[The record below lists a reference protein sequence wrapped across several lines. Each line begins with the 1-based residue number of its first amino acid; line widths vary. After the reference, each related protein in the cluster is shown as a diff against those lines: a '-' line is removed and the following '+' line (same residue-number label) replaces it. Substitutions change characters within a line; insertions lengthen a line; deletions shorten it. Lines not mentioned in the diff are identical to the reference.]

1 MRLVAVWALS
11 GLLLVAQSAWGD
23 AASCGE
29 LVNAYGPFDYTNAEH
44 RQEKLNIVEI
54 NHFTPEVRA
63 LLRGKSDAYPGADI
77 DYTLRAFPNHHGAL
91 QSLLRLA
98 AKEKQSRLP
107 KMNFSVECYFDRAV
121 RMNENDAT
129 SKMLYAQFLDQRNRQ
144 DEALAMLQAADKVRP
159 EDANI
164 YYNLGLL
171 YLKMKDYTQAKQY
184 ADKAY
189 AQGFPLPG
197 LRDKL
202 KAVGRWDG

>member
-1 MRLVAVWALS
+1 MRVVAVWALA
-11 GLLLVAQSAWGD
+11 GLLVAAQGAWGD

-29 LVNAYGPFDYTNAEH
+29 LVNAYGPFDYTNPEH
-44 RQEKLNIVEI
+44 RQQKLQIVEI
-54 NHFTPEVRA
+54 NHFTPEVQT
-63 LLRGKSDAYPGADI
+63 LQRGKSDSYPGADI

-98 AKEKQSRLP
+98 AKEKLPRLQ

-129 SKMLYAQFLDQRNRQ
+129 SKMLYAQFLDQHNRQ
-144 DEALAMLQAADKVRP
+144 DEALAMLQAADTARP

-171 YLKMKDYTQAKQY
+171 YLKMKDYAKAKQY

-202 KAVGRWDG
+202 KAAGRWDG

>member
-1 MRLVAVWALS
+1 MRVVAVWALT
-11 GLLLVAQSAWGD
+11 GLLVAAQSAWGD

-29 LVNAYGPFDYTNAEH
+29 LVNSYGPFDYTNSEH
-44 RQEKLNIVEI
+44 RQQKLPIVEV
-54 NHFTPEVRA
+54 NHFTIEVQT
-63 LLRGKSDAYPGADI
+63 LTRGKSDYYPGADI

-98 AKEKQSRLP
+98 AKEKLP
-107 KMNFSVECYFDRAV
+107 KLQKMAFSVECYFDRAV
-121 RMNENDAT
+121 RMNEKDAT
-129 SKMLYAQFLDQRNRQ
+129 SKMLYAQFLDQHNRQ
-144 DEALAMLQAADKVRP
+144 DEALAMLQAADAARP

-171 YLKMKDYTQAKQY
+171 YLKMKDYAKAKQY

-202 KAVGRWDG
+202 KAAGRWDG